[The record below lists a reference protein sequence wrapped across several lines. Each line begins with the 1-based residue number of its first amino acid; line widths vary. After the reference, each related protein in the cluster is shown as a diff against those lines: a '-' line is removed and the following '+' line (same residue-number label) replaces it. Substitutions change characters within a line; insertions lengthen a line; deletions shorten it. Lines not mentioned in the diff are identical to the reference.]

1 MKKII
6 IIALL
11 ITASINAQIKGNKN
25 IETRTFSIVNVEQI
39 KVNLYAKI
47 TIDYA
52 AKEMMTITAD
62 SNLFDNIDTEVLEGK
77 LHLNQ
82 LKWIQPSQKI
92 NITIGAPNLRRV
104 ETGTHETLQLINV
117 DSDHLNVMA
126 PIGHVIVSGNVKQF
140 NIGIENG
147 KIDASKLIA
156 ENVRANIWGNGKA
169 KVYAE
174 NEIYSIIKND
184 GRLILVN
191 TPKLLKGDTKKALA
205 ETKKIENTKVN
216 WIRFKIKNN
225 SSNRNNFIVVG
236 PKSDGSKFG
245 YGFPMMPFSIRK
257 ENWSVGTKVYKVN
270 KLGLRKLL
278 VKIKP
283 EDEGKTVKL
292 F

>member
-1 MKKII
+1 MRKII

-11 ITASINAQIKGNKN
+11 IKASINAQIKGNKN

-82 LKWIQPSQKI
+82 RKWIQPSQKI

-117 DSDHLNVMA
+117 DSEFLNVMA

-205 ETKKIENTKVN
+205 ETQKAENTKVK

-225 SSNRNNFIVVG
+225 SRNRNHFVVVG

>member
-52 AKEMMTITAD
+52 AKEMMSITAD

-191 TPKLLKGDTKKALA
+191 TPKLLKGDTRKALA
-205 ETKKIENTKVN
+205 ETQKIENTKVN

-245 YGFPMMPFSIRK
+245 YGFPMMPFSTRK

-278 VKIKP
+278 IKIKP

>member
-52 AKEMMTITAD
+52 AKEMMSITAD

-117 DSDHLNVMA
+117 DSEYLNVMA

-191 TPKLLKGDTKKALA
+191 TPKLLKGDTKKALVETQKA
-205 ETKKIENTKVN
+205 ENIKVK

-225 SSNRNNFIVVG
+225 SRNRNHFVVVG

-245 YGFPMMPFSIRK
+245 YGFPMMPFSTRK

-278 VKIKP
+278 LKIKP

>member
-117 DSDHLNVMA
+117 DSEYLNVMA

-191 TPKLLKGDTKKALA
+191 TPKLLKGDTKKALVETQKA
-205 ETKKIENTKVN
+205 ENIKVK

-225 SSNRNNFIVVG
+225 SRNRNHFVVVG

-245 YGFPMMPFSIRK
+245 YGFPMMPFSTRK

-278 VKIKP
+278 LKIKP

>member
-1 MKKII
+1 MRKII

-25 IETRTFSIVNVEQI
+25 IETRTFSTVNVEQI

-205 ETKKIENTKVN
+205 ETQKAENTKVN

-225 SSNRNNFIVVG
+225 SSNRNHFVVVG

-245 YGFPMMPFSIRK
+245 YGFPMMPFSTRK
-257 ENWSVGTKVYKVN
+257 KNWSVGTKVYKVN

>member
-25 IETRTFSIVNVEQI
+25 IETRTFSIVNVEEI

-191 TPKLLKGDTKKALA
+191 TPKLLKGDTKKAFA
-205 ETKKIENTKVN
+205 ETKKAENTKVN

-245 YGFPMMPFSIRK
+245 YGFPMMPFSTRK

-278 VKIKP
+278 IKIKP